1 MRERADASVEAAAV
15 AMMDAR
21 HVMALATVRADGWPQ
36 NTIVGYANDGMT
48 IYFLIFRA
56 SQKFGNIARDDRV
69 AIAIGEQPSNIHFAE
84 AVYASGRAA
93 EVTDPDEKE
102 RALVAMV
109 DRFFPDRTANLRQS
123 TTQEIKATAVIA
135 MEIEQASAKIRTKG
149 VADDDEDYALPI
161 YAERIPVL
169 TVLGRPEPC
178 PRLLDGIERPASL
191 GGYSEGRLFGDALR
205 DAHFA
210 HYAGG

>member
-102 RALVAMV
+102 QAWQRLVK
-109 DRFFPDRTANLRQS
+109 RHPN
-123 TTQEIKATAVIA
+123 
-135 MEIEQASAKIRTKG
+135 
-149 VADDDEDYALPI
+149 
-161 YAERIPVL
+161 
-169 TVLGRPEPC
+169 
-178 PRLLDGIERPASL
+178 L
-191 GGYSEGRLFGDALR
+191 GGRGMPDASVTALMRARCEHVSVLDYSKGLGHTDSLELSQG
-205 DAHFA
+205 
-210 HYAGG
+210 